1 MNVNIKQKLA
11 GKSPYIALGL
21 LMVAVLAFTVIAI
34 VAAINETDEPTAPPI
49 VNEAPEGEENGG
61 NGGDVPSGAEPDK
74 NPSDSDEEKPEDKP
88 SEDTKPEIPSYV
100 APCDGHVQKDYSEDV
115 LVFSQTMNDHRIHLG
130 VDIAGKVGDPVKAF
144 GGGTV
149 ERIYS
154 DNFMGK
160 TVVIDHGNGLK
171 SYYMNLAADI
181 PEGVTEGAR
190 VEAGSLIG
198 AIGETAISECA
209 DSPHLHF
216 EIRLNNKK
224 MDPKE
229 LVTLPSSAAPDEEY
243 EG

>member
-11 GKSPYIALGL
+11 GKSPYVALGL
-21 LMVAVLAFTVIAI
+21 LMVAILAFTVIAI
-34 VAAINETDEPTAPPI
+34 VAAVNEKDEPTVPPI
-49 VNEAPEGEENGG
+49 VNETPKDEE
-61 NGGDVPSGAEPDK
+61 NGGDVPSGAEPDT
-74 NPSDSDEEKPEDKP
+74 KPED
-88 SEDTKPEIPSYV
+88 SETGKEEDGKENDKTPEVPSYV
-100 APCDGHVQKDYSEDV
+100 LPCEGAVQKDYSEDV

-130 VDIAGKVGDPVKAF
+130 VDISGKLGDPVKAF

-154 DNFMGK
+154 DSFMGK

-171 SYYMNLAADI
+171 SFYMNLANDI
-181 PEGVTEGAR
+181 PEGISEGVK
-190 VEAGSLIG
+190 VEAGTVIG
-198 AIGETAISECA
+198 SIGETAMTECA

-224 MDPKE
+224 IDPKD
-229 LVTLPSSAAPDEEY
+229 LITLPSSALPSEDY